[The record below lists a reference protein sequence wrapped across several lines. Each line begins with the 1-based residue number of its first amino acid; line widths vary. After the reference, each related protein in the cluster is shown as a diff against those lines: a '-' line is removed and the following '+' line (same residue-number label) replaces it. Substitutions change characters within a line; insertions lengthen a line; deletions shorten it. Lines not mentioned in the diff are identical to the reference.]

1 MIDVLIVGAGPAGLT
16 AAIAAA
22 RHGVSVR
29 VIDAGPAPGR
39 KLLASGGG
47 RCNLTNTLPAPEF
60 MARFGR
66 QGRFMQPALRA
77 LDAGGLRTFLA
88 DLGVDTHVPD
98 GRRVFPIDHRARTV
112 LDALLAELARLG
124 VGLQADT
131 VVTDLAT
138 QDGRVAGVVT
148 TAGVHAAGAVVL
160 ACGGPGYP
168 ALGGTDAGALLAAR
182 HGHRL
187 APWHPGM
194 VALHTRED
202 WPARS
207 IADTVAAATLTLR
220 RPGQQRLTGTGD
232 LIFTRQGLAGPVV
245 LDLAREVTPLL
256 DDEGPQRVAL
266 ELTGRD
272 QDAWRRTLG
281 DLREATPRQPIAEGL
296 HRQGKV
302 AASLAA
308 VMCELAGVGADL
320 PLERLGRSAM
330 ARLAS
335 TLARV
340 EVTVIGHAG
349 WDHAMVARGGV
360 ELRDVHP
367 ESLESRRLPGLYLA
381 GEVLDLDG
389 PCGGFNLQW
398 AFASGHL
405 AGLGAAG
412 R

>member
-1 MIDVLIVGAGPAGLT
+1 MIDVLIVGAGPAGIT

-22 RHGVSVR
+22 RRGVSVR
-29 VIDAGPAPGR
+29 VVDASRTPGR

-47 RCNLTNTLPAPEF
+47 RCNLTNTLPESEF

-88 DLGVDTHVPD
+88 DLGVATHVPD
-98 GRRVFPIDHRARTV
+98 GRRVFPVDHRARTV
-112 LDALLAELARLG
+112 LNALLAELERLG
-124 VGLQADT
+124 VGLQSDT

-148 TAGVHAAGAVVL
+148 TDGTLAAGTVIL

-168 ALGGTDAGALLAAR
+168 ALGGTDAGARIAAR

-202 WPARS
+202 WPARC
-207 IADTVAAATLTLR
+207 IADTVPAATLTLR
-220 RPGQQRLTGTGD
+220 RAGKQRLTGTGD

-245 LDLAREVTPLL
+245 LDLARDLTPLL
-256 DDEGPQRVAL
+256 DDEGPQRLAL

-272 QDAWRRTLG
+272 EDGWRRTLS
-281 DLREATPRQPIAEGL
+281 DLREASPRQPIAEGL
-296 HRQGKV
+296 HGRGKV
-302 AASLAA
+302 AASLAT

-320 PLERLGRSAM
+320 PLERLGRSALG
-330 ARLAS
+330 RLAS

-340 EVTVIGHAG
+340 EVTLIGHGG
-349 WDHAMVARGGV
+349 WDQAMVARGGV
-360 ELRDVHP
+360 ELRDVRP
-367 ESLESRRLPGLYLA
+367 ESLESRLLPGLFLA
-381 GEVLDLDG
+381 GEMLDLDG

-405 AGLGAAG
+405 AGVRAAG